1 MIKEIV
7 GELVERFKQNI
18 DTYKSASYNET
29 ELRVEFINPFWKALG
44 WDVDNKAGY
53 AHLYRDVIHE
63 DAISFGG
70 STKAPDYCFRIGNM
84 RKFFLEAKRPSVNIG
99 EDATSAYQLR
109 RYAWSG
115 KLPISVLTNF
125 AELAVYDGRI
135 RPSNTDKA
143 SKARIA
149 LYKFDEYVERW
160 DEIDAVFSREAV
172 LKGSFDK
179 YALSVNGKRG
189 TTEVDMEFLTE
200 IEKWRESLA
209 KNIAL
214 RNVDISVRDLNFA
227 IQMTIDR
234 IIFLRMC
241 EDRGIEKYGQLQAL
255 CSGKRIYS
263 RLIEIFEKADD
274 KYNSG
279 LFHFRLEK
287 ERDSAPDRLTTKLT
301 IDDKVL
307 KEILLGLYY
316 PESPYEFGV
325 IPTEILGNV
334 YEQFLGKVIRLTKG
348 RQAKVEEKPEIR
360 KAGGVY
366 YTPQYIVEHIVKNT
380 VGSLCEGKTPD
391 DISRIRILDPACGSG
406 SFLLEAYNYLL
417 DYHLKWY
424 LEKKEATGKAPLG
437 LVEKSKPKRGRHAAI
452 YEARKNEW
460 LLTTR
465 EKKRILLNSIY
476 GVDIDSQAVEVAK
489 LSLFL
494 KVLENEN
501 QETLRTQLALW
512 RERALPDLSGNIKC
526 GNSLI
531 GPEINKNGQL
541 IMFDEAQQGRVNV
554 FDWHDSRNG
563 FGDIMKAGG
572 FDCIVGNPPYIRIQ
586 ALKDWAP
593 IEVEHYK
600 KHYKSASSGNYDIY
614 AVFVEK
620 GLTLLNSK
628 GRLGFILPHK
638 FFNLH
643 YGKQLRGIIAD
654 GKHLSEIIHFGSQQ
668 VFAGP
673 TTYTCILFLD
683 KAGNK
688 RMRFV
693 KVDDLDA
700 WRKNGESEEV
710 VINAKKISSNEWNF
724 IIGDGNKLFEKLE
737 NKHKRFGDVCDMFV
751 GLQTSADDVFIMD
764 FVKKTEKTITLRSK
778 ALGEVLV
785 FEKDLFFPLV
795 SGQDINAYF
804 PLGERQY
811 ILFPY
816 NLIGES
822 AELIDYAELQR
833 KYPKASNYLERNKER
848 LEKRENGRF
857 KGPKWYCLYPKNL
870 GIQNRVKLCVPRLV
884 ERLHAGYDIDGR
896 HFNDN
901 VDVGGVTLKS
911 DYREQTL
918 EYLLCLMN
926 SNLLR
931 WHFSQI
937 STTFRGG
944 WRSANR
950 QFIEKLPFR
959 TIDFYNKNDVKAHR
973 KIVSMTMSML
983 DCHSQLLQAKT
994 PDEEIR
1000 TRRLIAANEIQMNNL
1015 VYELYGI
1022 NKSEIEIIESEK

>member
-406 SFLLEAYNYLL
+406 SFC
-417 DYHLKWY
+417 
-424 LEKKEATGKAPLG
+424 
-437 LVEKSKPKRGRHAAI
+437 SKPI
-452 YEARKNEW
+452 
-460 LLTTR
+460 TT
-465 EKKRILLNSIY
+465 S
-476 GVDIDSQAVEVAK
+476 
-489 LSLFL
+489 
-494 KVLENEN
+494 
-501 QETLRTQLALW
+501 
-512 RERALPDLSGNIKC
+512 
-526 GNSLI
+526 
-531 GPEINKNGQL
+531 
-541 IMFDEAQQGRVNV
+541 
-554 FDWHDSRNG
+554 
-563 FGDIMKAGG
+563 
-572 FDCIVGNPPYIRIQ
+572 
-586 ALKDWAP
+586 
-593 IEVEHYK
+593 
-600 KHYKSASSGNYDIY
+600 
-614 AVFVEK
+614 
-620 GLTLLNSK
+620 
-628 GRLGFILPHK
+628 
-638 FFNLH
+638 
-643 YGKQLRGIIAD
+643 
-654 GKHLSEIIHFGSQQ
+654 
-668 VFAGP
+668 
-673 TTYTCILFLD
+673 
-683 KAGNK
+683 
-688 RMRFV
+688 
-693 KVDDLDA
+693 
-700 WRKNGESEEV
+700 
-710 VINAKKISSNEWNF
+710 
-724 IIGDGNKLFEKLE
+724 
-737 NKHKRFGDVCDMFV
+737 
-751 GLQTSADDVFIMD
+751 
-764 FVKKTEKTITLRSK
+764 
-778 ALGEVLV
+778 
-785 FEKDLFFPLV
+785 
-795 SGQDINAYF
+795 
-804 PLGERQY
+804 
-811 ILFPY
+811 
-816 NLIGES
+816 
-822 AELIDYAELQR
+822 
-833 KYPKASNYLERNKER
+833 
-848 LEKRENGRF
+848 
-857 KGPKWYCLYPKNL
+857 
-870 GIQNRVKLCVPRLV
+870 
-884 ERLHAGYDIDGR
+884 
-896 HFNDN
+896 
-901 VDVGGVTLKS
+901 
-911 DYREQTL
+911 
-918 EYLLCLMN
+918 
-926 SNLLR
+926 
-931 WHFSQI
+931 
-937 STTFRGG
+937 STT
-944 WRSANR
+944 
-950 QFIEKLPFR
+950 
-959 TIDFYNKNDVKAHR
+959 T
-973 KIVSMTMSML
+973 
-983 DCHSQLLQAKT
+983 
-994 PDEEIR
+994 
-1000 TRRLIAANEIQMNNL
+1000 
-1015 VYELYGI
+1015 
-1022 NKSEIEIIESEK
+1022 